1 MLLSWHI
8 TKYQSNKFLKNC
20 ELVKA
25 KVAANWQIKEQLCDS
40 FVHIIKEL
48 QGSDL
53 ISQAFIDLKQTTSFE
68 LT

>member
-1 MLLSWHI
+1 
-8 TKYQSNKFLKNC
+8 
-20 ELVKA
+20 VKA